1 MNQENLQAAEKAF
14 SFSDLKDSVVSFV
27 STQLNRLDKAMD
39 KQVLQPINN
48 YLKTPEEIEA
58 DFSQQL
64 NFQGMVVAVEK
75 NSSYTKLVEY
85 KDGYINIHD
94 PELINQGFMEEN
106 Y

>member
-1 MNQENLQAAEKAF
+1 MNQENLQAEKGF
-14 SFSDLKDSVVSFV
+14 SFSGLKDTVVNFV
-27 STQLNRLDKAMD
+27 SSQLNRLDKAVE
-39 KQVLQPINN
+39 KQVLQSINN
-48 YLKTPEEIEA
+48 YLKTPEEIDA
-58 DFSQQL
+58 DFSHQI

-94 PELINQGFMEEN
+94 PESITQGFMEEN